1 MGWTKRS
8 DALAFL
14 REKKEFH
21 YTFAWVHA
29 RRPQKGGGHH
39 YGAYKGL
46 CRMLGEIPEI
56 ELTQIYGEQN
66 ADNTRCSEGARRGG
80 NPR

>member
-14 REKKEFH
+14 REKREYH

-29 RRPQKGGGHH
+29 RRPYKGGGHH

-46 CRMLGEIPEI
+46 CKMLGEPPEI
-56 ELTQIYGEQN
+56 ELTQIYGEQDENN
-66 ADNTRCSEGARRGG
+66 ARGSRGVRGSGNRR
-80 NPR
+80 